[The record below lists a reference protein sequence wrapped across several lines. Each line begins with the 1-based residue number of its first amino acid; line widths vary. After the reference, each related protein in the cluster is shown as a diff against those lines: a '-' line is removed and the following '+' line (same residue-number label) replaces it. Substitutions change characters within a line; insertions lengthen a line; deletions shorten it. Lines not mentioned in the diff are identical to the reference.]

1 LQDLQS
7 SHENSFSS
15 YFSLKIF
22 KERRELSIKNDE
34 SEKLWTIT
42 FQQQKTTILFFMS
55 LSLRGSFYK
64 DDFESLIMPEK
75 IDLASKSLKVDL
87 DSKSFFL
94 NIKGYFR
101 VVSEACM
108 FNI

>member
-22 KERRELSIKNDE
+22 KERRELSIKDDE
-34 SEKLWTIT
+34 SETIA

-64 DDFESLIMPEK
+64 DDFESLIMP
-75 IDLASKSLKVDL
+75 LASKSLKVDL

-94 NIKGYFR
+94 NIIGYFR

>member
-1 LQDLQS
+1 MQDLQS

-22 KERRELSIKNDE
+22 KERRELSIKDDE
-34 SEKLWTIT
+34 SETIA
-42 FQQQKTTILFFMS
+42 FQQQKITILFSMS

-87 DSKSFFL
+87 GSKSFF
-94 NIKGYFR
+94 
-101 VVSEACM
+101 
-108 FNI
+108 

>member
-22 KERRELSIKNDE
+22 KERRELSIKIDE

-64 DDFESLIMPEK
+64 DDFESLIMTEK

-87 DSKSFFL
+87 DSKSFF
-94 NIKGYFR
+94 
-101 VVSEACM
+101 
-108 FNI
+108 